1 MTRFVLDAAEYS
13 FSTEHVHFFFLSGLE
28 SPPHWATI
36 FYTWSLIF
44 CKTSVSHCWPH
55 IDLWF
60 YCCWNK
66 TQRMYLLYS
75 CVCSFLF
82 CLHYWIL
89 FFTSFQLV
97 LSKQFASEGTFRFT
111 SLKAGR
117 HLICLQSSSSRCPL
131 PAGGML
137 VSSVQPGRSTSLHL
151 PLMQIFKW
159 CVVSLFL

>member
-13 FSTEHVHFFFLSGLE
+13 FSTEHVHFFFSPVWKVLHTEPPFSTPEAWSFVKLTSYWSVVLLLLE
-28 SPPHWATI
+28 QNT
-36 FYTWSLIF
+36 TD
-44 CKTSVSHCWPH
+44 VSALQ
-55 IDLWF
+55 LWVF
-60 YCCWNK
+60 
-66 TQRMYLLYS
+66 
-75 CVCSFLF
+75 FF
-82 CLHYWIL
+82 IL
-89 FFTSFQLV
+89 FTLLNFIFSSFQLV